1 VLSFTP
7 TSDTFVVEEV
17 PAYVPSGQGEHT
29 YLWIEK
35 TDLTTF
41 EAVRRI
47 ARACDVDA
55 RDVGYAGMKD
65 RHATT
70 RQWLSIPRL
79 DPERALALA
88 VDGVRVL
95 DARRHGNKLRTGHLH
110 GNRFEVVL
118 TGAADGDERV
128 LGERLQTLARD
139 GLANRYGDQRFG
151 ATGENAA
158 QGLAILRGERRE
170 RDQRRRRLLLSAA
183 QSAVF
188 NRYLELRGDSAWTE
202 RGLPS
207 EVLRG
212 RVREPSEGSRYDMAG
227 ARELRRVRAGDV
239 LQKSASGGLFVCVD
253 VATDQARVDAGEIM
267 PTGPMPGTRVMD
279 PPPDSDAG
287 QLEQRALDAVGATR
301 DDFARAGRDLPGA
314 RRPVIVNLELGEP
327 AITAE
332 PARGAI
338 RVRFGLP
345 AGSYATVAIDCLLTH
360 TVVAPTSGV
369 DANNLC

>member
-1 VLSFTP
+1 MLSFTP

-17 PAYVPSGQGEHT
+17 PAYTPSGQGEHT

-118 TGAADGDERV
+118 AGAADGDERV
-128 LGERLQTLARD
+128 LGERLQILARD

-151 ATGENAA
+151 LTGENAA

-188 NRYLELRGDSAWTE
+188 NRYLELRAETGD
-202 RGLPS
+202 
-207 EVLRG
+207 
-212 RVREPSEGSRYDMAG
+212 
-227 ARELRRVRAGDV
+227 ARALRRVRAGDV
-239 LQKSASGGLFVCVD
+239 LQKTASGGSFVCTD
-253 VATDQARVDAGEIM
+253 VAVDQARVDAGEIV

-279 PPPDSDAG
+279 PPPDSEAG
-287 QLEQRALDAVGATR
+287 QLEQRALDGVGASR

-314 RRPVIVNLELGEP
+314 RRPVIVNLELGAP

-332 PARGAI
+332 PARGAL

-345 AGSYATVAIDCLLTH
+345 AGSYATVAIDCLLTNI
-360 TVVAPTSGV
+360 VVASGAGV

>member
-1 VLSFTP
+1 MLSFTP

-17 PAYVPSGQGEHT
+17 PAYLPSGQGEHT

-79 DPERALALA
+79 EPERALALA

-95 DARRHGNKLRTGHLH
+95 DARRHGNKLRTGHLK
-110 GNRFEVVL
+110 GNRFEVVF
-118 TGAADGDERV
+118 TGADAGQGDERTV
-128 LGERLQTLARD
+128 GERLETLARE

-158 QGLAILRGERRE
+158 QGLAILRGEQRE
-170 RDQRRRRLLLSAA
+170 RDHRRRRLLLSAA

-188 NRYLELRGDSAWTE
+188 NRYLELRAESA
-202 RGLPS
+202 G
-207 EVLRG
+207 G
-212 RVREPSEGSRYDMAG
+212 
-227 ARELRRVRAGDV
+227 LRRVRAGDV
-239 LQKSASGGLFVCVD
+239 LQKTASGGLFVCTD
-253 VATDQARVDAGEIM
+253 VAVDQARVDAGEIV

-279 PPPDSDAG
+279 PPPDSEAG
-287 QLEQRALDAVGATR
+287 QLEQRALDAAGATR

-314 RRPVIVNLELGEP
+314 RRPVLVNLELGSP

-332 PARGAI
+332 PARSAL

-345 AGSYATVAIDCLLTH
+345 AGSYATVAIDCLLANV
-360 TVVAPTSGV
+360 VVAPTVGV
-369 DANNLC
+369 DRQ

>member
-170 RDQRRRRLLLSAA
+170 RDQRKRRLLLSAA

-188 NRYLELRGDSAWTE
+188 NRYLELRAAGSA
-202 RGLPS
+202 
-207 EVLRG
+207 
-212 RVREPSEGSRYDMAG
+212 

-239 LQKSASGGLFVCVD
+239 LQKTASGGSFVCTD
-253 VATDQARVDAGEIM
+253 VAIDQARVDAGEIV

-279 PPPDSDAG
+279 PPPDSEAG
-287 QLEQRALDAVGATR
+287 QLEQRALDACGATR

-314 RRPVIVNLELGEP
+314 RRPVIVNLELGTP
-327 AITAE
+327 AIIAE
-332 PARGAI
+332 PARSAL

-345 AGSYATVAIDCLLTH
+345 AGSYATVAIDCLLAN
-360 TVVAPTSGV
+360 TVVASAVDV
-369 DANNLC
+369 DANKLC

>member
-170 RDQRRRRLLLSAA
+170 RDQRKRRLLLSAA

-188 NRYLELRGDSAWTE
+188 NRYLDLR
-202 RGLPS
+202 
-207 EVLRG
+207 
-212 RVREPSEGSRYDMAG
+212 AG
-227 ARELRRVRAGDV
+227 AAGTRELRRVRAGDV
-239 LQKSASGGLFVCVD
+239 LQKTASGGSFVCTD
-253 VATDQARVDAGEIM
+253 IALDQARVDAGEIV

-287 QLEQRALDAVGATR
+287 QLEQRALDACGATR

-314 RRPVIVNLELGEP
+314 RRPVIVNLELGTP
-327 AITAE
+327 AIIAE
-332 PARGAI
+332 PARSAL

-345 AGSYATVAIDCLLTH
+345 AGSYATVAIDCLLANI
-360 TVVAPTSGV
+360 VVASAVDV
-369 DANNLC
+369 DANKLC

>member
-1 VLSFTP
+1 MLSFTP

-17 PAYVPSGQGEHT
+17 PAYLPSGQGEHT

-35 TDLTTF
+35 IDLTTF

-79 DPERALALA
+79 EPERALALA

-95 DARRHGNKLRTGHLH
+95 DARRHGNKLRTGHLK
-110 GNRFEVVL
+110 GNRFEVVF
-118 TGAADGDERV
+118 TGADAGEGDERAV
-128 LGERLQTLARD
+128 GERLETLARE

-158 QGLAILRGERRE
+158 QGLAILRGEQRE
-170 RDQRRRRLLLSAA
+170 RDHRRRRLLLSAA

-188 NRYLELRGDSAWTE
+188 NRYLELRAESAGSE
-202 RGLPS
+202 LGLPS
-207 EVLRG
+207 GVDRG
-212 RVREPSEGSRYDMAG
+212 RVREPFEGSRISAG
-227 ARELRRVRAGDV
+227 LRRVRAGDV
-239 LQKSASGGLFVCVD
+239 LQKTASGGLFVCTD
-253 VATDQARVDAGEIM
+253 VAIDQARVDAGEIV

-279 PPPDSDAG
+279 PPPDSEAG
-287 QLEQRALDAVGATR
+287 QLEQRALDATGATR

-314 RRPVIVNLELGEP
+314 RRPVLVNLELGSP

-332 PARGAI
+332 PARGAL

-345 AGSYATVAIDCLLTH
+345 AGSYATVAIDCLLANV
-360 TVVAPTSGV
+360 VVAPTTGV
-369 DANNLC
+369 DPNKLC

>member
-17 PAYVPSGQGEHT
+17 PAYVPSGEGEHT

-170 RDQRRRRLLLSAA
+170 RDQRKRRLLLSAA

-188 NRYLELRGDSAWTE
+188 NRYLELRAGD
-202 RGLPS
+202 
-207 EVLRG
+207 
-212 RVREPSEGSRYDMAG
+212 AG
-227 ARELRRVRAGDV
+227 TGGLRRVRPGDV
-239 LQKSASGGLFVCVD
+239 LQKTASGGSFVCTD
-253 VATDQARVDAGEIM
+253 VAIDQARVDAGEIV

-279 PPPDSDAG
+279 PPPDSEAG
-287 QLEQRALDAVGATR
+287 QLEQRALDACGATR

-314 RRPVIVNLELGEP
+314 RRPVIVNLELGAP
-327 AITAE
+327 AIIAE
-332 PARGAI
+332 PARGAL

-345 AGSYATVAIDCLLTH
+345 AGSYATVAIDCLLANV
-360 TVVAPTSGV
+360 VVASTTDV
-369 DANNLC
+369 DVNKLC

>member
-1 VLSFTP
+1 MLSFTP

-79 DPERALALA
+79 DPERALALE

-118 TGAADGDERV
+118 TGAADGDELV

-170 RDQRRRRLLLSAA
+170 RDQRKRRLLLSAA

-188 NRYLELRGDSAWTE
+188 NRYLELRAAGGDAK
-202 RGLPS
+202 
-207 EVLRG
+207 
-212 RVREPSEGSRYDMAG
+212 
-227 ARELRRVRAGDV
+227 ELRRVRAGDV
-239 LQKSASGGLFVCVD
+239 LQKTASGGSFVCTD
-253 VATDQARVDAGEIM
+253 VAIDQARVDAGEIV

-279 PPPDSDAG
+279 PPPDSEAG
-287 QLEQRALDAVGATR
+287 QLEQRALDACGATR

-314 RRPVIVNLELGEP
+314 RRPVIVNLELGTP
-327 AITAE
+327 AIIAE
-332 PARGAI
+332 PARSAL

-345 AGSYATVAIDCLLTH
+345 AGSYATVAIDCLLANI
-360 TVVAPTSGV
+360 VVASAV
-369 DANNLC
+369 DVDVNKLC

>member
-7 TSDTFVVEEV
+7 TRETFVVEEI
-17 PAYVPSGQGEHT
+17 PAYTPSGQGEHT

-35 TDLTTF
+35 ADLTTF

-88 VDGVRVL
+88 IDGVRVL

-110 GNRFEVVL
+110 GNRFEIVL
-118 TGAADGDERV
+118 TGAADGDERI
-128 LGERLQTLARD
+128 LGERLETLARE
-139 GLANRYGDQRFG
+139 GMPNRYGDQRFG
-151 ATGENAA
+151 VTGENAA
-158 QGLAILRGERRE
+158 HGLAILRGERRE
-170 RDQRRRRLLLSAA
+170 RDGRQRRLLLSAA

-188 NRYLELRGDSAWTE
+188 NRYLELRAADS
-202 RGLPS
+202 G
-207 EVLRG
+207 V
-212 RVREPSEGSRYDMAG
+212 
-227 ARELRRVRAGDV
+227 RELRRVRAGDV
-239 LQKSASGGLFVCVD
+239 LQKTASGGSFVCTD
-253 VATDQARVDAGEIM
+253 VAIDQTRVDAGEIV

-279 PPPDSDAG
+279 PPPDSEAG
-287 QLEQRALDAVGATR
+287 QLEQRALDACGATR
-301 DDFARAGRDLPGA
+301 EDFARVGRDLPGT
-314 RRPVIVNLELGEP
+314 RRPLLVNLELGAP
-327 AITAE
+327 AIAAE
-332 PARGAI
+332 PAPGTL

-345 AGSYATVAIDCLLTH
+345 SGSYATVAIDCLLTNI
-360 TVVAPTSGV
+360 VVAPTPGV
-369 DANNLC
+369 DANKLC

>member
-170 RDQRRRRLLLSAA
+170 RDQRKRRLLLSAA

-188 NRYLELRGDSAWTE
+188 NRYLELRG
-202 RGLPS
+202 G
-207 EVLRG
+207 G
-212 RVREPSEGSRYDMAG
+212 GG
-227 ARELRRVRAGDV
+227 ASELRRVRAGDV
-239 LQKSASGGLFVCVD
+239 LQKTASGGSFVCTD
-253 VATDQARVDAGEIM
+253 VALDQARVDAGEIV

-279 PPPDSDAG
+279 PPPDSEAG
-287 QLEQRALDAVGATR
+287 QLEQRALDACGATR

-314 RRPVIVNLELGEP
+314 RRPVIVNLELGTP
-327 AITAE
+327 AIIAE
-332 PARGAI
+332 PARGAL

-345 AGSYATVAIDCLLTH
+345 AGSYATVAIDCLLTNV
-360 TVVAPTSGV
+360 VVASAVDV
-369 DANNLC
+369 DANKLC

>member
-1 VLSFTP
+1 MLSFTP

-118 TGAADGDERV
+118 TGAADGDEHV

-170 RDQRRRRLLLSAA
+170 RDQRKRRLLLSAA

-188 NRYLELRGDSAWTE
+188 NRYLELRAAGGD
-202 RGLPS
+202 
-207 EVLRG
+207 
-212 RVREPSEGSRYDMAG
+212 

-239 LQKSASGGLFVCVD
+239 LQKTASGGSFVCTD
-253 VATDQARVDAGEIM
+253 VAIDQARVDAGEIV

-279 PPPDSDAG
+279 PPPDSEAG
-287 QLEQRALDAVGATR
+287 QLEQRALDACGATR

-314 RRPVIVNLELGEP
+314 RRPVIVNLELGAP
-327 AITAE
+327 AIIAE
-332 PARGAI
+332 PARGAL

-345 AGSYATVAIDCLLTH
+345 AGSYATVAIDCLLTNV
-360 TVVAPTSGV
+360 VVASATDV
-369 DANNLC
+369 DANKLC

>member
-170 RDQRRRRLLLSAA
+170 RDQRKRRLLLSAA

-188 NRYLELRGDSAWTE
+188 NRYLELRAAGGD
-202 RGLPS
+202 
-207 EVLRG
+207 
-212 RVREPSEGSRYDMAG
+212 

-239 LQKSASGGLFVCVD
+239 LQKTASGGSFVCTD
-253 VATDQARVDAGEIM
+253 VAIDQARVDAGEIV

-279 PPPDSDAG
+279 PPPDSEAG
-287 QLEQRALDAVGATR
+287 QLEQRALDACGATR

-314 RRPVIVNLELGEP
+314 RRPVIVNLELGAP
-327 AITAE
+327 AIIAE
-332 PARGAI
+332 PARSAL

-345 AGSYATVAIDCLLTH
+345 AGSYATVAIDCLLTNV
-360 TVVAPTSGV
+360 VVASATDV
-369 DANNLC
+369 DANKLC

>member
-7 TSDTFVVEEV
+7 TCETFVVEEV
-17 PAYVPSGQGEHT
+17 PAYTPSGQGEHT

-35 TDLTTF
+35 IDLTTF

-95 DARRHGNKLRTGHLH
+95 DARRHGNKLRTGHLR
-110 GNRFEVVL
+110 GNRFEVVF
-118 TGAADGDERV
+118 TGADAGRDDERS
-128 LGERLQTLARD
+128 LAERLAELARD

-151 ATGENAA
+151 ATGENAT

-170 RDQRRRRLLLSAA
+170 RDGRKRRLLLSAA

-188 NRYLELRGDSAWTE
+188 NRYLELRAA
-202 RGLPS
+202 
-207 EVLRG
+207 
-212 RVREPSEGSRYDMAG
+212 AG
-227 ARELRRVRAGDV
+227 GGPRELRRVRAGDV
-239 LQKSASGGLFVCVD
+239 LQKTDSGGSFVCTD
-253 VATDQARVDAGEIM
+253 VATDQARVDAGEIV

-279 PPPDSDAG
+279 PPPDSEAG
-287 QLEQRALDAVGATR
+287 LLEQRALDACGATR

-314 RRPVIVNLELGEP
+314 RRPVLVNLELGEP
-327 AITAE
+327 AIAAE
-332 PARGAI
+332 PAPGAL

-345 AGSYATVAIDCLLTH
+345 AGSYATVVIDCLLANNL
-360 TVVAPTSGV
+360 VASSTSV
-369 DANNLC
+369 DANKLC

>member
-1 VLSFTP
+1 
-7 TSDTFVVEEV
+7 
-17 PAYVPSGQGEHT
+17 
-29 YLWIEK
+29 
-35 TDLTTF
+35 
-41 EAVRRI
+41 
-47 ARACDVDA
+47 
-55 RDVGYAGMKD
+55 
-65 RHATT
+65 
-70 RQWLSIPRL
+70 
-79 DPERALALA
+79 
-88 VDGVRVL
+88 
-95 DARRHGNKLRTGHLH
+95 
-110 GNRFEVVL
+110 
-118 TGAADGDERV
+118 
-128 LGERLQTLARD
+128 
-139 GLANRYGDQRFG
+139 
-151 ATGENAA
+151 
-158 QGLAILRGERRE
+158 
-170 RDQRRRRLLLSAA
+170 
-183 QSAVF
+183 
-188 NRYLELRGDSAWTE
+188 
-202 RGLPS
+202 
-207 EVLRG
+207 
-212 RVREPSEGSRYDMAG
+212 MAG

>member
-151 ATGENAA
+151 ATGDNAA

-170 RDQRRRRLLLSAA
+170 RDQRKRRLLLSAA

-188 NRYLELRGDSAWTE
+188 NRYLELRA
-202 RGLPS
+202 
-207 EVLRG
+207 
-212 RVREPSEGSRYDMAG
+212 AG
-227 ARELRRVRAGDV
+227 GVASELRRVRAGDV
-239 LQKSASGGLFVCVD
+239 LQKTASGGSFVCTD
-253 VATDQARVDAGEIM
+253 VAIDQARVDAGEIV

-279 PPPDSDAG
+279 PPPDSEAG
-287 QLEQRALDAVGATR
+287 QLEQRALDACGATR

-314 RRPVIVNLELGEP
+314 RRPVIVNLELGTP
-327 AITAE
+327 AIIAE
-332 PARGAI
+332 PARGAL

-345 AGSYATVAIDCLLTH
+345 AGSYATVAIDCLLANV
-360 TVVAPTSGV
+360 VVASAVDV
-369 DANNLC
+369 DANKLC

>member
-1 VLSFTP
+1 MLSFTP

-17 PAYVPSGQGEHT
+17 PAYLPSGEGEHT

-79 DPERALALA
+79 DPERALALT

-95 DARRHGNKLRTGHLH
+95 DARRHGNKLRTGHLK

-118 TGAADGDERV
+118 TGADANQGDERAV
-128 LGERLQTLARD
+128 GERLETLARE
-139 GLANRYGDQRFG
+139 GMANRYGDQRFG

-188 NRYLELRGDSAWTE
+188 NRYLELRTE
-202 RGLPS
+202 T
-207 EVLRG
+207 
-212 RVREPSEGSRYDMAG
+212 EGG
-227 ARELRRVRAGDV
+227 LRRVRPGDV
-239 LQKSASGGLFVCVD
+239 LQKTASGGSFICTD
-253 VATDQARVDAGEIM
+253 VAIDQARVDAGEIV

-279 PPPDSDAG
+279 PPPDSEAG
-287 QLEQRALDAVGATR
+287 QLEQRALDAAGATR

-314 RRPVIVNLELGEP
+314 RRPVLVNLELGSP

-332 PARGAI
+332 PAHGAL

-345 AGSYATVAIDCLLTH
+345 AGSYATVAIDCLLANV
-360 TVVAPTSGV
+360 VVAHTTGV
-369 DANNLC
+369 DANKLC

>member
-1 VLSFTP
+1 MLSFTP

-170 RDQRRRRLLLSAA
+170 RDQRKRRLLLSAA

-188 NRYLELRGDSAWTE
+188 NRYLELRAAGGDAK
-202 RGLPS
+202 
-207 EVLRG
+207 
-212 RVREPSEGSRYDMAG
+212 
-227 ARELRRVRAGDV
+227 ELRRVRAGDV
-239 LQKSASGGLFVCVD
+239 LQKTASGGSFVCTD
-253 VATDQARVDAGEIM
+253 VAIDQARVDAGEIV

-279 PPPDSDAG
+279 PPPDSEAG
-287 QLEQRALDAVGATR
+287 QLEQRALDACGATR

-314 RRPVIVNLELGEP
+314 RRPVIVNLELGTP
-327 AITAE
+327 AIIAE
-332 PARGAI
+332 PARSAL

-345 AGSYATVAIDCLLTH
+345 AGSYATVAIDCLLANV
-360 TVVAPTSGV
+360 VVASAVDV
-369 DANNLC
+369 DANKLC

>member
-170 RDQRRRRLLLSAA
+170 RDQRKRRLLLSAA

-188 NRYLELRGDSAWTE
+188 NRYLELRA
-202 RGLPS
+202 
-207 EVLRG
+207 
-212 RVREPSEGSRYDMAG
+212 AG
-227 ARELRRVRAGDV
+227 GVASELRRVRAGDV
-239 LQKSASGGLFVCVD
+239 LQKTASGGSFVCTD
-253 VATDQARVDAGEIM
+253 VAIDQARVDAGEIV

-279 PPPDSDAG
+279 PPPDSEAG
-287 QLEQRALDAVGATR
+287 QLEQRALDACGATR

-314 RRPVIVNLELGEP
+314 RRPVIVNLELGTP
-327 AITAE
+327 AIIAE
-332 PARGAI
+332 PARGAL

-345 AGSYATVAIDCLLTH
+345 AGSYATVAIDCLLANV
-360 TVVAPTSGV
+360 VVASAV
-369 DANNLC
+369 DVDVNKLC